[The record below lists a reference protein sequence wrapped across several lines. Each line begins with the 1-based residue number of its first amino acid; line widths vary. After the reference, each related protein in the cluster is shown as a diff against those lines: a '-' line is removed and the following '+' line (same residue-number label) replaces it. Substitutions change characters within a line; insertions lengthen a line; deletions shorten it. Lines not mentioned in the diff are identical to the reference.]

1 MSSEYPAST
10 PLIFALVAGAAII
23 LGSLLPWVSVRSIF
37 GTIIVGGTE
46 GDGVLTLIAGAA
58 TGVLA
63 GLALSKR
70 NASRTTGILI
80 VLLGIVTGLIAFNAF
95 SAVAEAAA
103 INDNSF
109 VLAAVGSGLLLV
121 ILGAAMTIG
130 SGVGVLRAA
139 ENPEEPRSSWAS
151 VGIGAL
157 VLVVLLIA
165 LAMADRWAT
174 G

>member
-139 ENPEEPRSSWAS
+139 GNPEKPRSSWAS